1 MSANLLNK
9 NDNFVGARY
18 ISTGSPMELI
28 TQNNRIVHSLT
39 LFEQLPMIEK
49 LKMFFTMGMII
60 LDEEQLCLN
69 VTALHYRVSNLK
81 KLRNLMNN
89 LIEMNQY
96 EIPEIKTSNDME
108 VGFQMIM
115 KGINKIYECEKY
127 NGSESTEKLIKK
139 LATKKMKSLL
149 NEFCSEVHSTLHP
162 KKEDDVPSMS
172 LEEVMEGLKSLMN

>member
-1 MSANLLNK
+1 MSSHLLNK

-18 ISTGSPMELI
+18 ISTGFPMEL
-28 TQNNRIVHSLT
+28 TSQNNKIVSSLT

-60 LDEEQLCLN
+60 MNDEQLCLN

-81 KLRNLMNN
+81 KLRNMMNN

-96 EIPEIKTSNDME
+96 EIPEVKTSNDME

-127 NGSESTEKLIKK
+127 EGQESIEKLINK

-149 NEFCSEVHSTLHP
+149 NEFCSEVYSSLHP
-162 KKEDDVPSMS
+162 TKEEDVPSMS
-172 LEEVMEGLKSLMN
+172 MDEIMQGLKNLIN

>member
-1 MSANLLNK
+1 MSANFLNK
-9 NDNFVGARY
+9 NDNYVGAKY
-18 ISTGSPMELI
+18 IASGPPPKLI
-28 TQNNRIVHSLT
+28 KQNLEIVESLT

-81 KLRNLMNN
+81 KLRNMMNA

-96 EIPEIKTSNDME
+96 EVPEVKTSNDME

-127 NGSESTEKLIKK
+127 EGQESIEKLISK

-149 NEFCSEVHSTLHP
+149 NEFCSEVYSSLHP
-162 KKEDDVPSMS
+162 TKEEDVPSMS
-172 LEEVMEGLKSLMN
+172 MDEIMQGLKNLIN